1 MIDYDN
7 NEIAFYKYVESCRQ
21 KIKDLLFDNNE
32 IKSGSVIMK
41 ELVNEGKI
49 DNYTTVSDAIKIHRN
64 NLIDIKLN
72 HTMRIVNNVN
82 KIAQK
87 LNLNI
92 DFVQVLKLSALLHD
106 IARFPQAVNSNSFLD
121 RECRI
126 FNGDSHAEYGYKM
139 LYINN
144 MFGYFDIDK
153 KYRFA
158 LASAVRY
165 HQIPVVTGDL
175 ALTFN
180 NTSQLNTE
188 KLTGNENLN
197 ECEKVIVAALV
208 QMVKDVDMLDILY
221 QHITGE
227 FPVIKSSIKVNLRG
241 ETIDSISNKFGM
253 AKEGILSYNG
263 LDDNKLV
270 NVSSINI
277 PVSNIDLKKLEV
289 PIDIKNKFF
298 NNEYIDLKELQNR
311 RDYTFIAGMWWR
323 LNHFLNNINFVSN
336 LEILEENRLLEKIYN
351 MYPDEYKFLVK
362 DAFEYAHDELLSKR
376 IIENKGKVYVMK

>member
-121 RECRI
+121 RKCRI